1 MLREHGSITT
11 QAQKAID
18 VVISALSF
26 IAAYHIKNF
35 ALPQSLRGLSIDPNY
50 YIVLLVII
58 ITWYLSFNWMGMY
71 ISYRQSQFYHFFVK
85 IIKSVLLGM
94 VLLNITLYILHI
106 QGVSRLLIGIFIVLN
121 IILLSISKFIIYK
134 TLRKIRARGI
144 NTRNVL
150 IIGSRDRARD
160 AIRAVED
167 NRDTGYK
174 VLGCFD
180 IEKEMLGTS
189 VKNGHRV
196 IGAIEDMKEFLHEN
210 VVDEMVFAMPMR
222 LIQNAGRYLTL
233 AETMGVKV
241 RIIPDWQLDHLM
253 YQPGIAEIRIEDF
266 MGLYTMSLQTTPPNE
281 GKLFI
286 KAIGDFFTA
295 ILLMVITLPVFLFY
309 AVAIR
314 LFSKGP
320 IFYKQERLGLNGRRF
335 TLYKFRTMVENAD
348 NLLNELKSRNESDG
362 PAFKIKNDPRIIP
375 WIGTF
380 LRKTSLDEL
389 PQLINVIKGEM
400 SLVGPRP
407 PIPSEVDEYS
417 IWQRRRLSM
426 KPGLT
431 CFWQIAP
438 RRNEL
443 SFNEW
448 MHLDLK
454 YIDTW
459 SLFNDLK
466 LIVLTVRAML
476 FGAGR

>member
-11 QAQKAID
+11 SFQKFLDI
-18 VVISALSF
+18 VITAFSF
-26 IAAYHIKNF
+26 VAAYFIKRH
-35 ALPQSLRGLSIDPNY
+35 ALPQNLTNLSNDPNY
-50 YIVLLVII
+50 YVILLMAV
-58 ITWYLSFNWMGMY
+58 ITWYISLNWMGMY
-71 ISYRQSQFYHFFVK
+71 ISYRQSLFYQFFVK
-85 IIKSVLLGM
+85 IIKSALLGM
-94 VLLNITLYILHI
+94 VLLNIALYTIHI
-106 QGVSRLLIGIFIVLN
+106 QHISRLLMGIFLVLN
-121 IILLSISKFIIYK
+121 ISLLTLSKFIIYK
-134 TLRKIRARGI
+134 TLRKIRSRGI

-150 IIGSRDRARD
+150 IIGSRERAKD
-160 AIRAVED
+160 AIRAVEE

-180 IEKEMLGTS
+180 IERDTMGLS

-196 IGAIEDMKEFLHEN
+196 IGTIEDMKEFLEKN
-210 VVDEMVFAMPMR
+210 VVDEMVFAMPMK
-222 LIQNAGRYLTL
+222 LIQNAGRYLAL

-266 MGLYTMSLQTTPPNE
+266 LGLYTMSLQTTPPND

-286 KAIGDFFTA
+286 KALGDFTVA
-295 ILLMVITLPVFLFY
+295 MILMLISLPVFLFFT
-309 AVAIR
+309 VAIK
-314 LFSKGP
+314 LFAEGP
-320 IFYKQERLGLNGRRF
+320 VFYKQERLGLSGRKF

-348 NLLNELKSRNESDG
+348 ELLEDLKKKNEADG

-389 PQLINVIKGEM
+389 PQLINVLRGEM

-407 PIPSEVDEYS
+407 PLPSEVVEYS

-431 CFWQIAP
+431 CFWQISP
-438 RRNEL
+438 RRNDL

-448 MHLDLK
+448 MRLDLK

-466 LIVLTVRAML
+466 LIVLTLRAML

>member
-1 MLREHGSITT
+1 MLKELSTLTTNVQKFLDIAIT
-11 QAQKAID
+11 AF
-18 VVISALSF
+18 SF
-26 IAAYHIKNF
+26 VAAYFIKRH
-35 ALPQSLRGLSIDPNY
+35 ALPGSLSDLSNDPNY
-50 YIVLLVII
+50 YIILLMAI
-58 ITWYLSFNWMGMY
+58 ITWYISLNWMGMY
-71 ISYRQSQFYHFFVK
+71 ISYRQSQFFQFFVK
-85 IIKSVLLGM
+85 IIKSALLGI
-94 VLLNITLYILHI
+94 VLLNVALYIIHI
-106 QGVSRLLIGIFIVLN
+106 QGISRLLLGIFLALN
-121 IILLSISKFIIYK
+121 IILLTLSKFIIYK
-134 TLRKIRARGI
+134 TLRKIRSQGI

-160 AIRAVED
+160 AIKVVED

-196 IGAIEDMKEFLHEN
+196 IGAIEDMKEYLQNN

-266 MGLYTMSLQTTPPNE
+266 LGLYTMSLQTTPPNE

-286 KAIGDFFTA
+286 KAIGDFSAA
-295 ILLMVITLPVFLFY
+295 ILLIIITLPVFIFS
-309 AVAIR
+309 AVAIKI
-314 LFSKGP
+314 FSKGP
-320 IFYKQERLGLNGRRF
+320 IFYKQKRLGLNGRRF

-348 NLLNELKSRNESDG
+348 ELLEELKSQNESDG

-380 LRKTSLDEL
+380 LRKASLDEL

-466 LIVLTVRAML
+466 LIFLTIKAML